1 MTKITMAIVL
11 ITTISCLSA
20 GTDKA
25 PAETTDSL
33 KLDSIRLDS
42 LKQAELNSLGPDYI
56 FEND

>member
-1 MTKITMAIVL
+1 MAVVL
-11 ITTISCLSA
+11 VTTISCLSA

-42 LKQAELNSLGPDYI
+42 LKQAELDSLGPDYI